1 MKKIL
6 DKLIRWWKQ
15 HSDCCSLCQTTSRP
29 FFPLFFFKIKEFCY
43 CGPRCLVVLSH
54 FLIAFYR
61 ALLSK
66 RRHPSHYLILSHGEV
81 EKSRNLLSSSS
92 SLAYIITKSAVLKF
106 RQSESIW
113 YWCGRFVFKSLYP
126 PQRWWWQSSA
136 VWLML
141 QHELMLLSF
150 IYYTQRELNRP
161 VTSISRGNT
170 ESNHNN
176 K

>member
-1 MKKIL
+1 M
-6 DKLIRWWKQ
+6 
-15 HSDCCSLCQTTSRP
+15 
-29 FFPLFFFKIKEFCY
+29 
-43 CGPRCLVVLSH
+43 VLSH

-150 IYYTQRELNRP
+150 IVSARLRQSVLTLRQKHVDDKCHLSSR
-161 VTSISRGNT
+161 VIIISALSHQSRL
-170 ESNHNN
+170 SDS
-176 K
+176 